1 MEMLAAKA
9 VQPSMLNLSDV
20 QAVAVQHCHGA
31 RAASFTFP
39 SGFKASYSGDC
50 RPSKPFTII
59 GKGSTVCIHEATFD
73 DELQG
78 DAEAKNHSTTSEAL
92 GVAQAMGAKACVL
105 THFSQRYQKLPV
117 MEHGTSNE
125 AEESSAAKALTTED
139 VPMSTGSEEDESTN
153 PEDDLAGPLE
163 DVAETMP
170 DQQIVSGSARQVDL
184 PSKSTKGGAKN
195 SLDETLGGNGG
206 PRKSGVSA
214 PEAVRFKL
222 TSDMKVCVAFDYMR
236 VQVGEIGQLEKF
248 TPALLKL
255 FAEEEKPEVDGE
267 PAVEEGKAG
276 KKGKEKGGKGK
287 GKKQGK

>member
-1 MEMLAAKA
+1 
-9 VQPSMLNLSDV
+9 
-20 QAVAVQHCHGA
+20 
-31 RAASFTFP
+31 
-39 SGFKASYSGDC
+39 
-50 RPSKPFTII
+50 
-59 GKGSTVCIHEATFD
+59 
-73 DELQG
+73 ELQG

-117 MEHGTSNE
+117 MEHGTGNE
-125 AEESSAAKALTTED
+125 AEEGSAAKALTTED

-163 DVAETMP
+163 DVAETLP
-170 DQQIVSGSARQVDL
+170 DQQTVSGSARQVDL

-195 SLDETLGGNGG
+195 SLDEPLAGS
-206 PRKSGVSA
+206 RKPGVSA

-236 VQVGEIGQLEKF
+236 VRVGEIGQLEKF